1 MNDTELRQKLKD
13 VTDPVLG
20 DDIVSLGLVEE
31 ATVEDG
37 VAHVTVEFRTP
48 YAPDEM
54 EMGDAIRDA
63 VAELGL
69 DTELSVKPPRRNS
82 ASLVPEVENLV
93 AVASG
98 KGGVGK
104 TTVSV
109 NLAAALADRGARVGL
124 LDGDVY
130 GPNVPRMVGVEAEPS
145 ITADDTL
152 VPPEA
157 YGMKLM
163 SMAFL
168 IGEVDDPA
176 MLRGPMID
184 KILVRLLEE
193 VEWGRLDYLIV
204 DMPPGTGDAQL
215 TLLQNVEVT
224 GSVMVTTPED
234 VAVDD
239 VRKGVRMFESYSTPV
254 LGVVENMTAFECP
267 DCGGRH
273 DLFGSDGGEV
283 VAKEYELTHLGKIPM
298 VPEIRSR
305 NDKGAPPA
313 LDDGPASE
321 AFEELADAVSNSVG
335 VINRCVVADIEP
347 DEIDRRDSPDVNDE
361 EDGVGGLEI
370 SENAD
375 KD

>member
-1 MNDTELRQKLKD
+1 
-13 VTDPVLG
+13 
-20 DDIVSLGLVEE
+20 
-31 ATVEDG
+31 
-37 VAHVTVEFRTP
+37 VAHVTVDFGAP

-54 EMGDAIRDA
+54 DMGDEIRDA
-63 VAELGL
+63 VSELGV
-69 DTELSVKPPRRNS
+69 DAELSVTPPGHDPM
-82 ASLVPEVENLV
+82 SLVPEVENLV

-124 LDGDVY
+124 LDGDIY
-130 GPNVPRMVGVEAEPS
+130 GPNVPRMVGVEAEPA

-168 IGEVDDPA
+168 LGNVEDPA

-193 VEWGRLDYLIV
+193 VEWGRLDYLVV
-204 DMPPGTGDAQL
+204 DLPPGTGDAQM
-215 TLLQNVEVT
+215 TLLQNVDVT

-239 VRKGVRMFESYSTPV
+239 VRKGVRMFENYSTPV
-254 LGVVENMTAFECP
+254 LGIVENMTAFECP

-273 DLFGSDGGEV
+273 DLFGSGGGEV
-283 VAKEYELTHLGKIPM
+283 VADEYEVPYLGEIPM
-298 VPEIRSR
+298 VPEIRAR
-305 NDKGAPPA
+305 NDEGAPPA
-313 LDDGPASE
+313 LGDGPASE
-321 AFEELADAVSNSVG
+321 AFGELADSVTNSVG
-335 VINRCVVADIEP
+335 FVNRCEVAGTEP
-347 DEIDRRDSPDVNDE
+347 DEVDVRGDTNDTE
-361 EDGVGGLEI
+361 NDDGVGGLDI
-370 SENAD
+370 SEGSD
-375 KD
+375 EG